1 MEVVQLSARIYFLL
15 TISLPLEIDM
25 SENFDIVVIGAGPAG
40 YVAAIRAAQL
50 KLKTA
55 IVDKQWLGGVC
66 LNVGCIPSKSL
77 LRNAEIAHILR
88 ERGKDFGFSFENLNF
103 DYTVA
108 VKRSRQNSDRLTKG
122 VSFLMKKNNITV
134 FMGEAKLKA
143 RDTLTITDVD
153 KKVTELKAKNIIV
166 ATGATAAVPGAWKV
180 DGQKVVTYL
189 EAILQEKLPKSV
201 IIIGSGAIGVEF
213 ATIWN
218 SYGVEVT
225 IVEML
230 PRLVPLEDEEIS
242 KELKKEFEKRGIKCL
257 VGNKVESV
265 EATKTGVRVKV
276 SAEGKETILEADQA
290 LVAIG
295 FRPNSK
301 GLGLEEVGVK
311 INERGF
317 VEINEKMQTS
327 IPNIYAIGDLT
338 GKLMLAHVGSA
349 MGIVA
354 AENIGGV
361 ETITLDYEFLPR
373 ATYCQPQIASFG
385 LTEAQVRERGYN
397 FKVGRFPFQANG
409 KALGLGDYAGWVKIL
424 MDEKYGEILGAHMIG
439 PEVTELLPELTLA
452 HLMELT
458 PHEIARNVHAHPSLS
473 EVLGEAAH
481 SAEGM
486 PIHI

>member
-1 MEVVQLSARIYFLL
+1 MA
-15 TISLPLEIDM
+15 
-25 SENFDIVVIGAGPAG
+25 ENFDVVVIGAGPAG

-50 KLKTA
+50 KQKVA

-77 LRNAEIAHILR
+77 LKNAEIAHTLR
-88 ERGKDFGFSFENLNF
+88 ERGKDFGFSFDNLKL
-103 DYTVA
+103 DYPVA

-122 VSFLMKKNNITV
+122 VGFLMRKNNIAV
-134 FMGEAKLKA
+134 FMGEAKLKSK
-143 RDTLTITDVD
+143 DTINVTDKD
-153 KKVTELKAKNIIV
+153 GKVTELKAKNIIL
-166 ATGATAAVPGAWKV
+166 ASGASAAVPGAWKV
-180 DGQKVVTYL
+180 DGEKVVTYL

-201 IIIGSGAIGVEF
+201 IVIGSGAIGVEF
-213 ATIWN
+213 STVWN
-218 SYGVEVT
+218 SYGVDVT

-230 PRLVPLEDEEIS
+230 PRLVPLEDEEVS
-242 KELKKEFEKRGIKCL
+242 KDLKKEFEKRGIKCL

-265 EATKTGVRVKV
+265 EATKTGGKVKV
-276 SAEGKETILEADQA
+276 SAEGKETMLEAEQA

-301 GLGLEEVGVK
+301 GFGLEEVGVK
-311 INERGF
+311 INERGM

-327 IPNIYAIGDLT
+327 VPNIYAIGDVT

-354 AENIGGV
+354 AENIAGA
-361 ETITLDYEFLPR
+361 ETVVLDYDMMPR
-373 ATYCQPQIASFG
+373 ATYCHPQIASFG
-385 LTEAQVRERGYN
+385 YTEAQARERGYGI
-397 FKVGRFPFQANG
+397 KVGRFPFQANG
-409 KALGLGDYAGWVKIL
+409 KALGLGDYAGWVKIV

-458 PHEIARNVHAHPSLS
+458 PHEVGRNVHAHPSLS
-473 EVLGEAAH
+473 EVLMEAAH
-481 SAEGM
+481 AAEGM